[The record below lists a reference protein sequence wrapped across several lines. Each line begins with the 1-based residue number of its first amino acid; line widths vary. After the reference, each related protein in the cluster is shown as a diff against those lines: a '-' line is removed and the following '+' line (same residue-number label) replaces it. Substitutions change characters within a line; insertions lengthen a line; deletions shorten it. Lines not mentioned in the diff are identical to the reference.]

1 MKSRLFYLIKIF
13 LFLVFTLAVAKPVFM
28 LCNRAHHVFTGN
40 DMLSVV
46 GHGLPVDF
54 STAVFLIIIP
64 FVVVLLSVWAWH
76 WNPLRRIL
84 KFYYVILAL
93 LLAFVFVT
101 DTSLFR
107 FTENKFNLSVFSSMA
122 ALKEAIPSISIWFI
136 LLRLLFIVIIATVLY
151 FFMTWL
157 TPTQKEHRRSI
168 GFVSHSRRTASS
180 RGIFTIAPIKKMGER
195 LIATVILLLLVPL
208 MGFGL
213 RYSLHIQDGEG
224 MQTAFSENTFLNQSA
239 ENPLL
244 NIFSLSKQLVQTNK
258 GITKRAVK
266 SKKAISGKLSDY
278 YNTLSLDT
286 DTLLNTSRPNIVLI
300 MVKGMGS
307 IYTAANNNGHVTPN
321 LSKLMEEGLYFTN
334 CYANQE
340 EAKGGMASIIYGCP
354 TLASTS
360 EDNMT
365 EEHTGNSIAST
376 LKNCGYETSFVYGG
390 VSDTL
395 HMNKYLSH
403 SGYGQIISGKDIDK
417 DRKNAFLNDWV
428 VFDKLYEILTAKRAS
443 STRPTFTTMLTLS
456 SQKPWTVPMKRKF
469 EDNMYNA
476 FYFTDICLGT
486 FVKRLKKTPSWENT
500 LVVIVPDH
508 SSEYKGIDHS
518 NKMRN
523 LIPMIWTGGA
533 LKRIMHVGM
542 VCNQSDLAA
551 TLFGQL
557 NISHEEFPFSRDIF
571 SKSYKKQFAMSC
583 WTDGFATYDA
593 SGFNAYDTKTN
604 QEISGKNSEAINIGK
619 TVLETIGKETK
630 R

>member
-1 MKSRLFYLIKIF
+1 
-13 LFLVFTLAVAKPVFM
+13 
-28 LCNRAHHVFTGN
+28 
-40 DMLSVV
+40 
-46 GHGLPVDF
+46 
-54 STAVFLIIIP
+54 
-64 FVVVLLSVWAWH
+64 
-76 WNPLRRIL
+76 
-84 KFYYVILAL
+84 
-93 LLAFVFVT
+93 
-101 DTSLFR
+101 
-107 FTENKFNLSVFSSMA
+107 
-122 ALKEAIPSISIWFI
+122 
-136 LLRLLFIVIIATVLY
+136 
-151 FFMTWL
+151 
-157 TPTQKEHRRSI
+157 
-168 GFVSHSRRTASS
+168 
-180 RGIFTIAPIKKMGER
+180 MGER

-360 EDNMT
+360 EDNMM

-533 LKRIMHVGM
+533 VKSSYRFTK
-542 VCNQSDLAA
+542 VCMQSDLAA
-551 TLFGQL
+551 TLLGQMQL
-557 NISHEEFPFSRDIF
+557 PHEEFTFSRDVL
-571 SKSYKKQFAMSC
+571 SKTYIRPMAFHTYVNGMAVIDSCGFMSYDLDAKKII
-583 WTDGFATYDA
+583 A
-593 SGFNAYDTKTN
+593 SEGKDTLGLLKLGRALL
-604 QEISGKNSEAINIGK
+604 QLSSHDLIS
-619 TVLETIGKETK
+619 